1 MKCAH
6 GATVGQLDGDA
17 GLYMRQRGL
26 SEEQAR
32 RLQIEGFVSDIV
44 LHAGEVGEVL
54 AEELT
59 TKLEIL

>member
-1 MKCAH
+1 MTETKARKQT
-6 GATVGQLDGDA
+6 ANA
-17 GLYMRQRGL
+17 RRGL